1 MFRNLTL
8 FTQEVNRVPIVST
21 LQDKCKSC
29 YACIRN
35 CPVKAISVLDGQA
48 KVIPERCISCGNCVR
63 VCAQQAKQVHSHLPI
78 VRDLLDDHS
87 TPTAPVA
94 AMIAPSYLVSFP
106 GLKSAQLVKALN
118 LLGFTQVHPVT
129 LGVELTLPLYR
140 QLVATRDRTIIS
152 SYCPAIV
159 GLIEKHFP
167 SLLPNLAPVFSAVM
181 ALAKHLHS
189 FTPGPRVVF
198 IGPCVAKK
206 EEARSEDYPGLI
218 DAVLNFKEL
227 KILLAEKGIDP
238 YLLADDTEDEEK
250 LPQLFPVSGG
260 LLRNLG
266 LKGKDFQ
273 PEVAMVEGRE
283 ESLHILEELAQ
294 GKINLK
300 FLDILFCKGCIDGP
314 EIDSP
319 LPFASRKELMVSEAR
334 LLNPPSPPP
343 ANLELTRVYRNRQ
356 VPSPFPSEQE
366 IKAIL
371 AHTYKT
377 KPEDELNCGACGYNT
392 CREKAVAVYQGL
404 AELDMCLPYLLHAS
418 RGEVEYYK
426 TRLENLTGPRYSLDA
441 IVGNSEAIKEIKKIV
456 ARAASTDSTIL
467 ILGAS
472 GVGKEVFA
480 QAIHNLSSRRNGPF
494 VAINCAA
501 LPELLLESELFG
513 YEEGAFTGARKGGKP
528 GKFELAD
535 GGTIFLDEIGDM
547 PLNMQAK
554 ILRVLQERELQPIG
568 GTKTVKL
575 NIRVLA
581 ATNRN
586 LQELIAEGKFRADLY
601 YRLNVISFT
610 IPPLKERKE
619 DLPLLVDFIIHKLA
633 REKHLAPKV
642 FSEQAMKLLKAYD
655 WPGNIRELENI
666 VERGLYIAD
675 TNIVHTEHLPAYIRN
690 LNCQENSA
698 EIPSLKDAVRELERQ
713 LILKALKATGNNRQ
727 EAAKLL
733 DLPRATFYHRL
744 REFGLL

>member
-1 MFRNLTL
+1 M
-8 FTQEVNRVPIVST
+8 PIVST
-21 LQDKCKSC
+21 IQDKCKAC

-63 VCAQQAKQVHSHLPI
+63 VCAQQAKQVVTHLPL
-78 VRDLLDDHS
+78 VLDMLADKNNFPS
-87 TPTAPVA
+87 PII
-94 AMIAPSYLVSFP
+94 AMIAPSFLVSFP
-106 GLKSAQLVKALN
+106 GLKYAQLVKALN

-140 QLVATRDRTIIS
+140 QLALTQEDTIIS

-167 SLLPNLAPVFSAVM
+167 VLIPNLAPIFSAVM

-189 FTPGPRVVF
+189 FTPQPKVVF

-206 EEARSEDYPGLI
+206 EEARYEEHPGLL
-218 DAVLNFKEL
+218 DAVLTFKEL
-227 KILLAEKGIDP
+227 KNLLAYNGIDP
-238 YLLADDTEDEEK
+238 YSFSSTSTEKEK

-266 LKGKDFQ
+266 LTGKDFQ
-273 PEVAMVEGRE
+273 PEVAMVEGQE

-294 GKINLK
+294 GKVRLK

-314 EIDSP
+314 EVDSP

-334 LLNPPSPPP
+334 LI
-343 ANLELTRVYRNRQ
+343 NLPDKPLVNLDFTRHYRNRQ
-356 VPSPFPSEQE
+356 TPSPFPSEKE

-392 CREKAVAVYQGL
+392 CREKAIAVYRGL

-418 RGEVEYYK
+418 RGETEYYK

-441 IVGNSEAIKEIKKIV
+441 IVGKSEAIKEIKKIV
-456 ARAASTDSTIL
+456 ARAAPTDSTIL

-472 GVGKEVFA
+472 GVGKEIFA
-480 QAIHNLSSRRNGPF
+480 QAIHNLSLRRNGPF

-513 YEEGAFTGARKGGKP
+513 YVEGAFTGARKGGKP
-528 GKFELAD
+528 GKFEIAE

-554 ILRVLQERELQPIG
+554 ILRVLQEREFQRIG
-568 GTKTVKL
+568 GNITTKI
-575 NIRVLA
+575 NIRVIA
-581 ATNRN
+581 ATNKN
-586 LQELIAEGKFRADLY
+586 LRELISQGQFRADLF
-601 YRLNVISFT
+601 YRLNVISYT
-610 IPPLKERKE
+610 IPSLKDRKE
-619 DLPLLVDFIIHKLA
+619 DLPLLIDFIIHRLS
-633 REKHLAPKV
+633 REKHMAPKV
-642 FSEQAMKLLKAYD
+642 FSEEAMNLLLAYD
-655 WPGNIRELENI
+655 WPGNVRELENI

-675 TNIVHTEHLPAYIRN
+675 TNIVHQEHLPVYIAN
-690 LNCQENSA
+690 LKRPVTSDTQ
-698 EIPSLKDAVRELERQ
+698 IPYIKKAVRELEYQ
-713 LILKALKATGNNRQ
+713 LILRALKATDNNRQ